1 MASPPDRSLSPTDFT
16 CHRAPPA
23 LCRRPEP
30 PPTVSVRLGY
40 SPDWPEGSHS
50 CRDLVSLT
58 GPRSL
63 LCFCVSPYPLM
74 VAALMWDFL
83 VPLIIIKMINC
94 TSGAVLCG
102 IYTVFILSTIE
113 VGTPAP
119 CLHCKGDHASN
130 LCSQGPGG
138 AARDTLSQGART
150 LLHLFAGIKKLF
162 SNLR

>member
-1 MASPPDRSLSPTDFT
+1 MALRLYSHSVLVQ
-16 CHRAPPA
+16 
-23 LCRRPEP
+23 EG
-30 PPTVSVRLGY
+30 VSVRLGY

-102 IYTVFILSTIE
+102 IYTVFTLGTIKVSTPQQR
-113 VGTPAP
+113 T
-119 CLHCKGDHASN
+119 LHDVDEAGV
-130 LCSQGPGG
+130 
-138 AARDTLSQGART
+138 AARFLEVHAE
-150 LLHLFAGIKKLF
+150 LL
-162 SNLR
+162 